1 MRIFLRLLKFLS
13 PYRWLVA
20 LTIVLGCA
28 MVASNMAL
36 LGMAAYVIAAAAL
49 GPLLVLL
56 TLPIF
61 IVRAMSVTRA
71 TSRYA
76 ERLLS
81 HSITFRLLAGLRAWV
96 YSRLE
101 PLAPAHLLTY
111 RSGDVLTRLVSDV
124 EELQNIYLRVISPII
139 VAIVIALLTFYI
151 FSIFSPLLAW
161 TALAFLVAS
170 GIGIPL
176 LAALLSNRLGTQQL
190 AVRSALNV
198 QVVDGIQGVQDILAY
213 GRADDQQQKIAAGSN
228 CHLIGSNSGN
238 FLLLVVGTTIGEDV
252 LHTLDTIHDLYI

>member
-1 MRIFLRLLKFLS
+1 MRIFLRLLKFLA

-76 ERLLS
+76 ERFS
-81 HSITFRLLAGLRAWV
+81 RTPSPSVCWLACVPGSTAAWNHW
-96 YSRLE
+96 L
-101 PLAPAHLLTY
+101 PP
-111 RSGDVLTRLVSDV
+111 
-124 EELQNIYLRVISPII
+124 ICSPI
-139 VAIVIALLTFYI
+139 
-151 FSIFSPLLAW
+151 
-161 TALAFLVAS
+161 
-170 GIGIPL
+170 
-176 LAALLSNRLGTQQL
+176 AAVT
-190 AVRSALNV
+190 
-198 QVVDGIQGVQDILAY
+198 
-213 GRADDQQQKIAAGSN
+213 
-228 CHLIGSNSGN
+228 C
-238 FLLLVVGTTIGEDV
+238 
-252 LHTLDTIHDLYI
+252 